1 MFLSDSLPSEIRF
14 RQAYTLSFYLS
25 VMGRVSPVRIHT
37 FHTYRFLYTEGFL
50 RAAFQ
55 FLHTFHG
62 FHPYAQGSASLCSL
76 FRDLS
81 NDTAEFTLSIPD
93 LDKILKLS
101 ALFEVSTDYLLKDE
115 LEQPD
120 ATAPLPKE
128 ERVTEPCRTVSFDEA
143 NAYLSTVQAV
153 HGKMAAG
160 VGLCILSPI
169 PLLVLG
175 AWSDGTPSEER
186 MAGLGVIFLL
196 LFIALG
202 LLLILPA
209 AIRLEAFEYLEKEQ
223 IALAYGVEGIVE
235 RQKQE
240 YAPTYRRS
248 MTQGV
253 VLCVLAVVPILGT
266 AMLGVPDFWVAAAV
280 GLLLAIVAGA
290 VQLFIR
296 AGMTQGSF
304 DKLLQAGEYTV
315 REKWT
320 NRRVG
325 WFAGAYWCLV
335 TAVYLAVSFWNN
347 NWEKSWI
354 IWAVAGLVFVALY
367 SAVRAWADRKNQ

>member
-1 MFLSDSLPSEIRF
+1 MILAEKIALLRRQNGWSQEELADQLNVS
-14 RQAYTLSFYLS
+14 RQA
-25 VMGRVSPVRIHT
+25 VSKW
-37 FHTYRFLYTEGFL
+37 EG
-50 RAAFQ
+50 
-55 FLHTFHG
+55 G
-62 FHPYAQGSASLCSL
+62 M
-76 FRDLS
+76 
-81 NDTAEFTLSIPD
+81 SIPD

-169 PLLVLG
+169 ALLVLG
-175 AWSDGTPSEER
+175 AWSDGTPNEER

-196 LFIALG
+196 LFVALG

-223 IALAYGVEGIVE
+223 ITLAYGVEGIVE

-266 AMLGVPDFWVAAAV
+266 AMLGAPDFWVAAAV

-304 DKLLQAGEYTV
+304 DKLLQTGEYTV

-354 IWAVAGLVFVALY
+354 IWAVAGLVFAALY
-367 SAVRAWADRKNQ
+367 SAVRAWADRKNR

>member
-1 MFLSDSLPSEIRF
+1 MPPCGRKENTMILAEKIALLRRQNGWSQEELADQLNVS
-14 RQAYTLSFYLS
+14 RQA
-25 VMGRVSPVRIHT
+25 VSKW
-37 FHTYRFLYTEGFL
+37 EGG
-50 RAAFQ
+50 
-55 FLHTFHG
+55 T
-62 FHPYAQGSASLCSL
+62 
-76 FRDLS
+76 
-81 NDTAEFTLSIPD
+81 SIPD

-143 NAYLSTVQAV
+143 NAYLSTVRAV

-169 PLLVLG
+169 ALLVLG
-175 AWSDGTPSEER
+175 AWSDGTPNEER

-196 LFIALG
+196 LFVALG

-209 AIRLEAFEYLEKEQ
+209 AIRLKAFEYLEKEQ

-248 MTQGV
+248 MTQG
-253 VLCVLAVVPILGT
+253 
-266 AMLGVPDFWVAAAV
+266 
-280 GLLLAIVAGA
+280 
-290 VQLFIR
+290 
-296 AGMTQGSF
+296 SF
-304 DKLLQAGEYTV
+304 DKLLQTGEYTV

-335 TAVYLAVSFWNN
+335 PAVYLAVNFWNN
-347 NWEKSWI
+347 NWENSWI
-354 IWAVAGLVFVALY
+354 IWAAAGLVFAALY
-367 SAVRAWADRKNQ
+367 SAVRAWADRKNR

>member
-1 MFLSDSLPSEIRF
+1 MILAEKIALLRRQTGWSQEELANQLNVS
-14 RQAYTLSFYLS
+14 RQA
-25 VMGRVSPVRIHT
+25 VSKW
-37 FHTYRFLYTEGFL
+37 EGG
-50 RAAFQ
+50 
-55 FLHTFHG
+55 T
-62 FHPYAQGSASLCSL
+62 
-76 FRDLS
+76 
-81 NDTAEFTLSIPD
+81 SIPD

-169 PLLVLG
+169 ALLVLG

-196 LFIALG
+196 LFVALG

-304 DKLLQAGEYTV
+304 DKLLQTGEYTV
-315 REKWT
+315 CEKWT

-354 IWAVAGLVFVALY
+354 IWAVAGLSSPPSTPPSVRGQTEKISKRTAPLSRSWESGAVCFALFVE
-367 SAVRAWADRKNQ
+367 

>member
-1 MFLSDSLPSEIRF
+1 M
-14 RQAYTLSFYLS
+14 
-25 VMGRVSPVRIHT
+25 
-37 FHTYRFLYTEGFL
+37 
-50 RAAFQ
+50 
-55 FLHTFHG
+55 
-62 FHPYAQGSASLCSL
+62 
-76 FRDLS
+76 
-81 NDTAEFTLSIPD
+81 
-93 LDKILKLS
+93 
-101 ALFEVSTDYLLKDE
+101 
-115 LEQPD
+115 
-120 ATAPLPKE
+120 
-128 ERVTEPCRTVSFDEA
+128 
-143 NAYLSTVQAV
+143 
-153 HGKMAAG
+153 
-160 VGLCILSPI
+160 
-169 PLLVLG
+169 
-175 AWSDGTPSEER
+175 
-186 MAGLGVIFLL
+186 
-196 LFIALG
+196 
-202 LLLILPA
+202 
-209 AIRLEAFEYLEKEQ
+209 
-223 IALAYGVEGIVE
+223 E

-296 AGMTQGSF
+296 AGDDPRAALISCC
-304 DKLLQAGEYTV
+304 KRGEYTV

-335 TAVYLAVSFWNN
+335 TAVYLAVSFWND

-354 IWAVAGLVFVALY
+354 IWAVAGLVFAALY

>member
-1 MFLSDSLPSEIRF
+1 MILAEKIAILRRQNGWSQEELADQLNVS
-14 RQAYTLSFYLS
+14 RQA
-25 VMGRVSPVRIHT
+25 VSKW
-37 FHTYRFLYTEGFL
+37 EGG
-50 RAAFQ
+50 
-55 FLHTFHG
+55 T
-62 FHPYAQGSASLCSL
+62 
-76 FRDLS
+76 
-81 NDTAEFTLSIPD
+81 SIPD

-169 PLLVLG
+169 ALLVLG
-175 AWSDGTPSEER
+175 AWSDGTPNEER
-186 MAGLGVIFLL
+186 MAGIGVIVLL
-196 LFIALG
+196 LFVALG

-253 VLCVLAVVPILGT
+253 VLCVLAVVLILGT
-266 AMLGVPDFWVAAAV
+266 AMLGAPGFWVAAAV

-304 DKLLQAGEYTV
+304 DKLLQTGEYTV

-325 WFAGAYWCLV
+325 WFAGPTGALCRRCISLSTSGTTTGE
-335 TAVYLAVSFWNN
+335 TAGSSGPWPGLSSPPSTLPSVRGQT
-347 NWEKSWI
+347 EKI
-354 IWAVAGLVFVALY
+354 G
-367 SAVRAWADRKNQ
+367 KPHK

>member
-1 MFLSDSLPSEIRF
+1 MILAEKIALLRRQNGWSQEELADQLNVS
-14 RQAYTLSFYLS
+14 RQA
-25 VMGRVSPVRIHT
+25 VSKW
-37 FHTYRFLYTEGFL
+37 EG
-50 RAAFQ
+50 
-55 FLHTFHG
+55 G
-62 FHPYAQGSASLCSL
+62 
-76 FRDLS
+76 
-81 NDTAEFTLSIPD
+81 TAIPD

-160 VGLCILSPI
+160 VSLCILSPI
-169 PLLVLG
+169 TLLVLG

-186 MAGLGVIFLL
+186 MTGLGVIFLL
-196 LFIALG
+196 LFVALG
-202 LLLILPA
+202 LL
-209 AIRLEAFEYLEKEQ
+209 Q
-223 IALAYGVEGIVE
+223 
-235 RQKQE
+235 
-240 YAPTYRRS
+240 T
-248 MTQGV
+248 
-253 VLCVLAVVPILGT
+253 
-266 AMLGVPDFWVAAAV
+266 
-280 GLLLAIVAGA
+280 
-290 VQLFIR
+290 
-296 AGMTQGSF
+296 
-304 DKLLQAGEYTV
+304 GEYTV

-354 IWAVAGLVFVALY
+354 IWAVAGLVFAALY

>member
-1 MFLSDSLPSEIRF
+1 MILAEKIALLRRQNGWSQEELADQLNVS
-14 RQAYTLSFYLS
+14 RQA
-25 VMGRVSPVRIHT
+25 VSKW
-37 FHTYRFLYTEGFL
+37 EG
-50 RAAFQ
+50 
-55 FLHTFHG
+55 G
-62 FHPYAQGSASLCSL
+62 M
-76 FRDLS
+76 
-81 NDTAEFTLSIPD
+81 SIPD

-143 NAYLSTVQAV
+143 NAYLSTA
-153 HGKMAAG
+153 
-160 VGLCILSPI
+160 
-169 PLLVLG
+169 LLVLG
-175 AWSDGTPSEER
+175 AWSDGTPNEER

-196 LFIALG
+196 LFVALG

-266 AMLGVPDFWVAAAV
+266 AMLGAPDFWVVAAV

-304 DKLLQAGEYTV
+304 DKLLQTGEYTV

-354 IWAVAGLVFVALY
+354 IWAVAGLVFAALY
-367 SAVRAWADRKNQ
+367 SAVRAWADRKNR